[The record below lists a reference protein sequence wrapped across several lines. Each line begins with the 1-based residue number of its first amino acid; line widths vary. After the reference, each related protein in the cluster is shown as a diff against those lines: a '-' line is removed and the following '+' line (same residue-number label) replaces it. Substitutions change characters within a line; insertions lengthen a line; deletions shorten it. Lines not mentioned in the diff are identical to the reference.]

1 SSSAL
6 LLRRLSTAE
15 QTDFVMAANGPAS
28 PTEEGGGVSNM
39 EKFLC
44 ERLLDQSQPIS
55 ERFRALFSL
64 RNLKGPAP
72 RNALILAARDSSN
85 LLAHE
90 AAFALGQMQDAEA
103 VPALESVLNDMSL
116 HPIAAE
122 ALGAIGLA
130 GNAEIL
136 KRSLVFDP
144 AQEVRETCELALK
157 RIEELS
163 STDDAEKN
171 QSDTTER
178 SPFMSVDPAA
188 PAAAFSSVH
197 QLRQILLD
205 ETKGMYERYA
215 ALFALRNHGG
225 EEAVSAIVDSL
236 SADSALLRHE
246 VAYVLGQLQNKAAL
260 ETLSKILRDVNEH
273 PMVRHEAAEALGSIA
288 DEQSIALLQEFSR
301 DTEPLVSQSC
311 EVALSMLEFENS
323 GKSFEVKCFD
333 LKTLCP

>member
-1 SSSAL
+1 M
-6 LLRRLSTAE
+6 
-15 QTDFVMAANGPAS
+15 MASAS
-28 PTEEGGGVSNM
+28 PTENGGVINS

-64 RNLKGPAP
+64 RNLKGPSP
-72 RNALILAARDSSN
+72 RNALILASRDSSN

-136 KRSLVFDP
+136 KKSLVLDP

-163 STDDAEKN
+163 SVDAEKN
-171 QSDTTER
+171 ESDTTER

-197 QLRQILLD
+197 QLRQILMD

-225 EEAVSAIVDSL
+225 EEAVSAIVESL
-236 SADSALLRHE
+236 SANSALLRHE

-260 ETLSKILRDVNEH
+260 ATLSKILRDVNEH

-301 DTEPLVSQSC
+301 DPEPIVSQSC

-323 GKSFEVKCFD
+323 GKSFEFFFTQD
-333 LKTLCP
+333 PLKNA

>member
-1 SSSAL
+1 MEPNCS
-6 LLRRLSTAE
+6 
-15 QTDFVMAANGPAS
+15 AS
-28 PTEEGGGVSNM
+28 PTVNGVVSDV

-44 ERLLDQSQPIS
+44 ERLVDQSQPIS

-64 RNLKGPAP
+64 RNLKGPGP
-72 RNALILAARDSSN
+72 RSALILAARDSSN

-116 HPIAAE
+116 HPIVRHEAAE

-136 KRSLVFDP
+136 KKSLVFDP

-163 STDDAEKN
+163 NVDTEKEL
-171 QSDTTER
+171 DTTER

-197 QLRQILLD
+197 QLSSQILLD

-236 SADSALLRHE
+236 SANSALLRHE

-260 ETLSKILRDVNEH
+260 ATLSKILRDVNEH

-301 DTEPLVSQSC
+301 DPEPIVSQSC

-323 GKSFEVKCFD
+323 GKSFEFFFTQDPLVH
-333 LKTLCP
+333 

>member
-1 SSSAL
+1 
-6 LLRRLSTAE
+6 
-15 QTDFVMAANGPAS
+15 MAANGSAS
-28 PTEEGGGVSNM
+28 PTEDGGGVSNM

-103 VPALESVLNDMSL
+103 VPALESVLTDMSL

-130 GNAEIL
+130 GNADIL

-144 AQEVRETCELALK
+144 AQETK
-157 RIEELS
+157 
-163 STDDAEKN
+163 
-171 QSDTTER
+171 R

-197 QLRQILLD
+197 QLRQILMD

-225 EEAVSAIVDSL
+225 EDAVSAIVDSL
-236 SADSALLRHE
+236 SANSALLRHE

-260 ETLSKILRDVNEH
+260 DTLSKILRDVNEH

-323 GKSFEVKCFD
+323 GKSFEVKYFD
-333 LKTLCP
+333 LKTLAPDLEYSR

>member
-1 SSSAL
+1 MEPNGSDSSA
-6 LLRRLSTAE
+6 E
-15 QTDFVMAANGPAS
+15 N
-28 PTEEGGGVSNM
+28 GGVSDV

-44 ERLLDQSQPIS
+44 ERLVDQSQAIS

-64 RNLKGPAP
+64 RNMKGPGP
-72 RNALILAARDSSN
+72 RNALIMASRDSSN

-103 VPALESVLNDMSL
+103 IPALESVLYDMSL

-130 GNAEIL
+130 GNVDIL
-136 KRSLVFDP
+136 KKSLVLDP

-157 RIEELS
+157 RLEDLSNIDAVNQS
-163 STDDAEKN
+163 STTEK
-171 QSDTTER
+171 
-178 SPFMSVDPAA
+178 SPFMTVDPAA

-197 QLRQILLD
+197 ELRYVLMD

-225 EEAVSAIVDSL
+225 DEAVSAIVDSL
-236 SADSALLRHE
+236 SANSALLRHE

-260 ETLSKILRDVNEH
+260 ATLSKILRDVNEH

-301 DTEPLVSQSC
+301 DPEPIVSQSC
-311 EVALSMLEFENS
+311 EVALSMLEFESS
-323 GKSFEVKCFD
+323 GKSFEFFFTQDPLVQ
-333 LKTLCP
+333 